1 MEGVGEAQLEQGPGH
16 YPGTSLPGE
25 AGNVAIAGHRTTYAH
40 PFYNLDALSPGDV
53 IYILTAQGL
62 FQYTVNGS
70 QIVAP
75 TNVSVL
81 NTVPGKSTLT
91 LTTCNPRYSAAQRL
105 VVTAN
110 LDARTAPPLSTVTS
124 TTRPK
129 VTQLAGESTSS
140 LGGGSSPWTSVIVWG
155 LVTVALIVAAYVL
168 WRWALPTSPAGGRRR
183 GRRSTV
189 LAVSAHVLR
198 ARQLGPTGKLLKRL
212 GRSLYRRHLLGRWR
226 LHNRHFTRYG
236 VGRWLRIV
244 ALMAP
249 PHDVAYGEQ
258 DHLGKHDRRKQ
269 QSNRPDRHR
278 HLEGGALAVSG
289 EDLSVQI
296 HVPDRERRDRHGHL
310 IGLGLTGSDRSQVRI
325 ENRRRIQVSDQV
337 KGRGRRRSRVRENE
351 IESPGSRK
359 AEPCRDGGRAG
370 QLALCDDE
378 VTQRD
383 RRR

>member
-1 MEGVGEAQLEQGPGH
+1 MRIGAALFALGLLLVAFVAYQLWGTALYEAQAQSHLKSELSYQLHHALPATLTASQRLGLPAIATKTAPTQPDPEIDQPVGLLSIPKIGILDAIVEGVGEAQLEQGPGH

-124 TTRPK
+124 PIRPK
-129 VTQLAGESTSS
+129 ATQLAGESTSS
-140 LGGGSSPWTSVIVWG
+140 LGGSSSPWTSVIVWG

-168 WRWALPTSPAGGRRR
+168 WRWARPR
-183 GRRSTV
+183 
-189 LAVSAHVLR
+189 VLR
-198 ARQLGPTGKLLKRL
+198 VAVVVVAVPLFLL
-212 GRSLYRRHLLGRWR
+212 SLLMCFEHVSL
-226 LHNRHFTRYG
+226 
-236 VGRWLRIV
+236 
-244 ALMAP
+244 AL
-249 PHDVAYGEQ
+249 
-258 DHLGKHDRRKQ
+258 
-269 QSNRPDRHR
+269 
-278 HLEGGALAVSG
+278 
-289 EDLSVQI
+289 
-296 HVPDRERRDRHGHL
+296 
-310 IGLGLTGSDRSQVRI
+310 
-325 ENRRRIQVSDQV
+325 
-337 KGRGRRRSRVRENE
+337 
-351 IESPGSRK
+351 PGSF
-359 AEPCRDGGRAG
+359 
-370 QLALCDDE
+370 
-378 VTQRD
+378 
-383 RRR
+383 